1 MNEFI
6 QNLRDLRMHVVDA
19 YQSYHREWTRPGF
32 HALVLYRI
40 GRWQRTIR
48 SRILGSIIFLILAA
62 LYRLVRNVYGIELPY
77 RVDAGRRL
85 HIGPQGGIVIHPGS
99 VFGDDCTIKQ
109 NVTIGAVT
117 GADFWNEAPKFG
129 SRVEVGPGAVIIG
142 RIRIGDD
149 VMIAPN
155 SLVMV
160 NVPSNST
167 VTGNPARVIPMKKGA
182 AREDLDRHIA
192 L

>member
-1 MNEFI
+1 MQDLHE
-6 QNLRDLRMHVVDA
+6 LRMHVVDA
-19 YQSYHREWTRPGF
+19 WQSHYRDWTRPGL
-32 HALVLYRI
+32 HAVLIYRL

-48 SRILGSIIFLILAA
+48 SRILGSIIFLVLAV

-77 RVDAGRRL
+77 GVQAGRRL
-85 HIGPQGGIVIHPGS
+85 HIGHQRGIVIHPGS

-109 NVTIGAVT
+109 NVTIGAAT

-142 RIRIGDD
+142 RIRIGND

-160 NVPSNST
+160 DVPSNST
-167 VTGNPARVIPMKKGA
+167 VVGNPARIIPMKRKTE
-182 AREDLDRHIA
+182 REESSKQVA